1 MFLTRGATRNP
12 IFVLMASIAVVVLSQ
27 IALARLPRDLF
38 PHITIPVVEIQ
49 ANYSGASPEAVER
62 TVTYPLEKAVTR
74 VAGVQQIISTTR
86 QGNTEI
92 QVYFNWGTDLNVA
105 EVEVIQNVQRVV
117 RSLPTGVTQPSVLKF
132 DVSNIPV
139 AQVVIRGGGLDARQ
153 LYDVAFN
160 TVEPQLERIPGVSQA
175 FVRGGLIRQLNVNV
189 DPHKLAAT
197 GFSLQNVVE
206 AISKYNALVPSGS
219 LRNTRIDYQ
228 LNVPTLLQDTA
239 AISRVVIATH
249 NGVSVHVGDV
259 ADVQD
264 AAADQT
270 DIVHVDGQPGVL
282 LFVARQPDANTIG
295 VVDQLRQALPRL
307 AGIPRGVSLQI
318 SFDQSRY
325 IRAAISTLAQEAV
338 IGALLTF
345 VVVLVFLRSIW
356 SLVIVGLG
364 IPLSVSAALLLLYF
378 IGETLNIFTLGGLT
392 LAMGR
397 LVDDA
402 IVVRENI
409 TRHLSVPGTPVLQ
422 AVLEATQE
430 VGLPVLA
437 STAATIAV
445 FFPVVFLSGIGQRL
459 FVPMALSIVF
469 ALAASYVVSM
479 TIDPVLS
486 LRFLRAG
493 TKSAGQ
499 GQGVVARF
507 VRWSEGLMNHIDE
520 RYQAALGWTLGRG
533 GVVIAAIAAI
543 FLLSVIAGLH
553 GIGSEFFPATD
564 ESQFSIAVQAPQGT
578 AVQVTADLCE
588 QVADIVRRVIPVEN
602 RTAVYTVSGA
612 PSSGG
617 FGANAG
623 PNQGQVSVRLVPPTQ
638 RRVSTDEYANRIRGA
653 LAGKFPGIQTFL
665 NVGGLQRAVVNFGS
679 AAPIDI
685 QLLGFDQTVGQQ
697 LAQQVAA
704 EVAATLGTA
713 DVQITPRGQYP
724 DFTVEVDKEKAALL
738 GLDST
743 QIANAINTAMSGNV
757 GTASQFIDPVTGNE
771 YNIVVQLQDLYRSH
785 PEDLADVPL
794 AALADPGPGA
804 SAPASQGMTPVLLRD
819 VARFSLGSEPL
830 QITRKNEQRVIDV
843 TANVV
848 GRPLGAVSTDI
859 ANKLNQLPFPAGFT
873 YHMAGQTEQQRSAF
887 GSLGF
892 AMVLALML
900 VYMIMASQFQSLV
913 DPFVI
918 MFTVPLGFI
927 GVIWMLLLTHTTL
940 SIISFMG
947 VITMIGVVVSNGILL
962 VDYANKMQE
971 RGMPLREAVLRA
983 GRIRLRPILMT
994 AAATVLGMIPM
1005 AIGLGEGSETNMP
1018 LARAVIGGLTV
1029 STGLTLLLIPTLY
1042 VLFEQRF
1049 PRRRRSPS
1057 LQPSAR

>member
-12 IFVLMASIAVVVLSQ
+12 ILVLMVSVAVVVLSQ
-27 IALARLPRDLF
+27 IALQRLPRDLF
-38 PHITIPVVEIQ
+38 PHITIPVVDIQ
-49 ANYSGASPEAVER
+49 ATYTGASPEAVER

-86 QGNTEI
+86 RGNTEI
-92 QVYFNWGTDLNVA
+92 QVYFNWGVDLNVA

-117 RSLPTGVTQPSVLKF
+117 RSLPTGVSQPSVLKF

-139 AQVVIRGGGLDARQ
+139 AQVVVRGGGLDARQ

-160 TVEPQLERIPGVSQA
+160 TVEPQLERIPGVSSA
-175 FVRGGLIRQLNVNV
+175 FVRGGLVRQLNVNV
-189 DPHKLAAT
+189 DPHKLGAT
-197 GFSLQNVVE
+197 GLSLQNVQD
-206 AISKYNALVPSGS
+206 AISRYNALVPSGS

-228 LNVPTLLQDTA
+228 LNVPTLLQNTA
-239 AISRVVIATH
+239 AISHVVVATH
-249 NGVSVHVGDV
+249 NGVLVHVGDV
-259 ADVQD
+259 AAVQD

-282 LFVARQPDANTIG
+282 LFVARQPDANTID
-295 VVDQLRQALPRL
+295 VVNQLRTALPRL
-307 AGIPRGVSLQI
+307 AGLPRGVSLAI

-325 IRAAISTLAQEAV
+325 IRAAIATLAQEAV

-345 VVVLVFLRSIW
+345 AVVLVFLRSLW

-364 IPLSVSAALLLLYF
+364 IPLSVSSALLLLYF
-378 IGETLNIFTLGGLT
+378 TGQTLNIFTLGGLT

-409 TRHLSVPGTPVLQ
+409 TRHLAVPGTPVLQ

-437 STAATIAV
+437 STATTIAV

-469 ALAASYVVSM
+469 SLAASYVVSM

-486 LRFLRAG
+486 LRLLRAG
-493 TKSAGQ
+493 TGPSGQ
-499 GQGVVARF
+499 REGIVARF
-507 VRWSEGLMNHIDE
+507 VRWSEGLMAGLDE
-520 RYQAALGWTLGRG
+520 GYQATLGWTLRHRG
-533 GVVIAAIAAI
+533 A
-543 FLLSVIAGLH
+543 VIAGIAAVFLASVLA
-553 GIGSEFFPATD
+553 GVRGVGTEFFPATD
-564 ESQFSIAVQAPQGT
+564 ESQFGIAVQTPQGT

-588 QVADIVRRVIPVEN
+588 QIANIVRGIIPEED
-602 RTAVYTVSGA
+602 RTALYVVAGA

-617 FGANAG
+617 FGPNAG
-623 PNQGQVSVRLVPPTQ
+623 PNQGLVAVRLVPPTQ
-638 RRVSTDEYANRIRGA
+638 RRVSTDAYANSIRRA
-653 LAGKFPGIQTFL
+653 IAGRFPGVQTFL

-697 LAQQVAA
+697 LAQRVAA
-704 EVAATLGTA
+704 EVAVTAGTA

-724 DFTVEVDKEKAALL
+724 DFTVDVNKEKAALL

-771 YNIVVQLQDLYRSH
+771 YNIVVRLQDFYRTH

-794 AALADPGPGA
+794 IALADPGPGA
-804 SAPASQGMTPVLLRD
+804 VTPPSQGMTPVLLRD
-819 VARFSLGSEPL
+819 VARLSLGSEPL

-848 GRPLGAVSTDI
+848 DRPLGAVSADI
-859 ANKLNQLPFPAGFT
+859 AARLNQMPFPAGFT
-873 YHMAGQTEQQRSAF
+873 YHMAGQTEQQQNAF

-892 AMVLALML
+892 ATVLALML

-918 MFTVPLGFI
+918 MFTVPLGLI

-962 VDYANKMQE
+962 VDYANKMQD
-971 RGMPLREAVLRA
+971 RGMPLREAVLQA

-994 AAATVLGMIPM
+994 ATATVLGMIPM

-1018 LARAVIGGLTV
+1018 LARAVIGGLSV

-1042 VLFEQRF
+1042 VLFEQYL
-1049 PRRRRSPS
+1049 PRRRRRPE
-1057 LQPSAR
+1057 AA

>member
-12 IFVLMASIAVVVLSQ
+12 ILVLMVSVAVVVLSQ
-27 IALARLPRDLF
+27 IALTRLPRDLF

-49 ANYSGASPEAVER
+49 AQYSGASPEAVER
-62 TVTYPLEKAVTR
+62 TVTYPLEKALTR

-92 QVYFNWGTDLNVA
+92 QVYFNWGVDLNVA
-105 EVEVIQNVQRVV
+105 EVEVIQNIQRIVK
-117 RSLPTGVTQPSVLKF
+117 SLPTGVSQPSALKF
-132 DVSNIPV
+132 DISNIPV

-153 LYDVAFN
+153 LYDLAFN
-160 TVEPQLERIPGVSQA
+160 TVEPQLERIPGVSSA
-175 FVRGGLIRQLNVNV
+175 FVRGGLVRQLNVNV

-197 GFSLQNVVE
+197 GLSLANVVD
-206 AISKYNALVPSGS
+206 AISRYNALVPSGS
-219 LRNTRIDYQ
+219 LRNPRIDYQ
-228 LNVPTLLQDTA
+228 LNVPTLLQDTT
-239 AISRVVIATH
+239 AISGVVVTTH
-249 NGVSVHVGDV
+249 NGVLVHVGDV

-282 LFVARQPDANTIG
+282 LFVARQPDANTID
-295 VVDQLRQALPRL
+295 VVNQLRAALPRL
-307 AGIPRGVSLQI
+307 AGLPRGVSLAI

-325 IRAAISTLAQEAV
+325 IRAAIATLAQEAV
-338 IGALLTF
+338 IGAVLTF
-345 VVVLVFLRSIW
+345 AVVLVFLRSLW

-378 IGETLNIFTLGGLT
+378 TGQTLNIFTLGGLT

-409 TRHLSVPGTPVLQ
+409 TRHLAVPGTPVLQ
-422 AVLEATQE
+422 AVLDATQE

-437 STAATIAV
+437 STATTIAV

-486 LRFLRAG
+486 LRLLRAG
-493 TKSAGQ
+493 TGSSGQGQ

-507 VRWSEGLMNHIDE
+507 VRWSEGLMIGLDE
-520 RYQAALGWTLGRG
+520 RYQAALRWTLRHSGT
-533 GVVIAAIAAI
+533 VIAAIAAV
-543 FLLSVIAGLH
+543 FVLSVFAGIR
-553 GIGSEFFPATD
+553 GIGTEFFPATD
-564 ESQFSIAVQAPQGT
+564 ESQFGIAVQTPQGT
-578 AVQVTADLCE
+578 AVQVTANICE
-588 QVADIVRRVIPVEN
+588 QIANIVRGIIPAED
-602 RTAVYTVSGA
+602 RTAVYMVAGT
-612 PSSGG
+612 PSTGG
-617 FGANAG
+617 FGPNAG
-623 PNQGQVSVRLVPPTQ
+623 PNQGQVAVRLVPPTQ
-638 RRVSTDEYANRIRGA
+638 RRVSTDAYANRIRTA
-653 LAGKFPGIQTFL
+653 IAGRFPGVQTFL

-685 QLLGFDQTVGQQ
+685 QLLGFDQAVGQQ

-704 EVAATLGTA
+704 EVAATPGTA

-724 DFTVEVDKEKAALL
+724 DFTVQVNKEKAALL

-771 YNIVVQLQDLYRSH
+771 YNIVVRLQDLYRSH

-794 AALADPGPGA
+794 AALADPGPGTM
-804 SAPASQGMTPVLLRD
+804 PSQGMTPVLLRD

-848 GRPLGAVSTDI
+848 DRPLGAVSSDI
-859 ANKLNQLPFPAGFT
+859 AARLDQMPFPAGFT
-873 YHMAGQTEQQRSAF
+873 YHMAGQTEQQQNAF

-962 VDYANKMQE
+962 VDYANKMQD
-971 RGMPLREAVLRA
+971 RGMPLREAVLQA

-994 AAATVLGMIPM
+994 AMATVLGMIPM

-1018 LARAVIGGLTV
+1018 LARAVIGGLGV

-1042 VLFEQRF
+1042 VLFEQYL
-1049 PRRRRSPS
+1049 PRRRRRADAS
-1057 LQPSAR
+1057 